1 MNKRSHIQTL
11 MFLTLFL
18 VFVMGSFFVMTS
30 EIQVYQNIH
39 ESIALQDRLMTPLA
53 YLNTRLKSCDQK
65 EAVELVTIEETLCLK
80 MKEDQ
85 HVTYIY
91 YFEGYLRE
99 LYAVKDYM
107 PSLDEGEKLFKL
119 DDFKMS
125 NQDQLYHFSVQIGQQ
140 SEQISVYMHS

>member
-18 VFVMGSFFVMTS
+18 IFVMGSFFIMTS

-39 ESIALQDRLMTPLA
+39 ESITSQDQLMTPLA
-53 YLNTRLKSCDQK
+53 YLNTRLKSYDQK
-65 EAVELVTIEETLCLK
+65 GAIELITIEETSCLK
-80 MKEDQ
+80 MEEDE
-85 HVTYIY
+85 HITYIY
-91 YFEGYLRE
+91 YFNGYLRE
-99 LYAVKDYM
+99 LYTVKDYM

-125 NQDQLYHFSVQIGQQ
+125 CQDQLYRFSVQIGEQK
-140 SEQISVYMHS
+140 EQIAIYMHS